1 MCKVIFDLDLT
12 LVDSSIAEEARRGR
26 NWPLVYSL
34 IPHFKLYDGVQ
45 EVFDYLRRSEIEA
58 AIVST
63 APATY
68 VRKVIDYFSIPVHT
82 VIGYHDAVK
91 KPSPD
96 GMLKAMKC
104 MGAIPENTISFGDRA
119 IDIMASKAAGII
131 SVGCLWGTKELDL
144 LRAAD
149 PDFIIQNERDIL
161 SILQNCFNVL

>member
-34 IPHFKLYDGVQ
+34 IPHFKLYDGMQ
-45 EVFDYLRRSEIEA
+45 EVFDYLRKSEIEA

-82 VIGYHDAVK
+82 VIGYHDAPR

-96 GMLKAMKC
+96 GMIKAMDE
-104 MGAIPENTISFGDRA
+104 MDATPADTISFGDRS
-119 IDIMASKAAGII
+119 IDIIASKAAGIK
-131 SVGCLWGTKELDL
+131 SVGCLWGTTENALLLASGPDLVLNSPGGIIEL
-144 LRAAD
+144 LRT
-149 PDFIIQNERDIL
+149 
-161 SILQNCFNVL
+161 